1 MSLLILN
8 EELNTYTY
16 MPYTCILT
24 FGNSSQIFH
33 EIVYL
38 GSRTMIF
45 QVNEKAKINYENQL
59 SS

>member
-1 MSLLILN
+1 
-8 EELNTYTY
+8 